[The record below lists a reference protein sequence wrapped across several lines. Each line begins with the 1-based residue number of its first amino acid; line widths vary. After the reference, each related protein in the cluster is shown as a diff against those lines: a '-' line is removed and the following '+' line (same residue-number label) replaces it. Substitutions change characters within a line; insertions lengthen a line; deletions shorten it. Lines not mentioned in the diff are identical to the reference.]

1 MLQFIL
7 DHRLDAAAFA
17 LAIVFVT
24 AVSHWRLRRRHG
36 ASIGAFT
43 WALLIIVIATGIGAA
58 EIAGNHE
65 RNRLR
70 DMLQGIAPTYAQ
82 ELQRM
87 GHSKITLDTKPD
99 DPLYLSMI
107 QAEIRWLKVNP
118 GINDVYT

>member
-7 DHRLDAAAFA
+7 EHRLDAAAFA
-17 LAIVFVT
+17 ALAVTVT
-24 AVSHWRLRRRHG
+24 AAAHLWLRRRHQ
-36 ASIGAFT
+36 ARIGFVA
-43 WALLIIVIATGIGAA
+43 WGLLLVVLALGVVAA

-87 GHSKITLDTKPD
+87 GHSKVALDTKPD

-107 QAEIRWLKVNP
+107 NAEIRWLKAN
-118 GINDVYT
+118 